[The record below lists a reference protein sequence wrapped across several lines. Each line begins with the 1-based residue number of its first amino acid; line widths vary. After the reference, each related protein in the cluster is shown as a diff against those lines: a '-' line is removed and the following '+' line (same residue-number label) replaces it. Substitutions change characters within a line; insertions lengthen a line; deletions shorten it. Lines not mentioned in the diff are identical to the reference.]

1 MSAIFGFLRLADH
14 APAPAE
20 ALLAARSAMVELG
33 RDGGGAWS
41 DADAGL
47 AQLQRYDTPEAF
59 HESMPLAEGEF
70 AFTAAAR
77 LDGRGELCDALAVP
91 SGERPSTADGRLVY
105 LAYRRWGRDC
115 VHHLAGDWALAA
127 WDGRLRRLFLARDA
141 FGQTGIYYHAGPH
154 AFAFATSLRGLFAMP
169 GVRRDLDEVGLARHI
184 VAAIDDGA
192 QTVWQD
198 VLRLPPGHLLVRDD
212 RGVQVEQYWRLEEA
226 REVRFR
232 SDGEYVEAFLA
243 AYREAVRDRLRSTR
257 PIGSTLSSGL
267 DSSSVTALAAEALA
281 SDGRPLVALT
291 MVPAHAAADRIAGEH
306 RVGDEWPRAH
316 LVAERAG
323 VADHVAIHA
332 SDATPLWGLLRGR
345 EVNPHEPL
353 WSSGNAYWLAALLDE
368 ARRRELGLL
377 LTGQHGNGGV
387 SWSGG
392 AGAVW
397 ALLGGGHPG
406 AAWRAVVGARDAH
419 AGSLAGAIKGT
430 VLAPLARWIVAR
442 AIPPGAGPRALRRFP
457 INPRFAR
464 RLDLGRRFRAATAR
478 RAASALDPRAERL
491 LTLLPGVTNAGATW
505 QLWGAAFD
513 LDVRDPTMDQRLL
526 ELCFGIPDEQYASP
540 VADRWLMRRAMEG
553 WLPHEVQWGT
563 HRGYQQADLGYRL
576 LAAPT
581 EIEGALAHV
590 TASPLAA
597 EYLDLDAMSGAWDA
611 LRHEITAATTQRAVV
626 ILLRG
631 LEFGIFLADVDGRS
645 FPAAPSR

>member
-20 ALLAARSAMVELG
+20 ALLAAKSAMAGLG
-33 RDGGGAWS
+33 RDGGGTWS

-47 AQLQRYDTPEAF
+47 GQLQRHDTPEAL
-59 HESMPLAEGEF
+59 HETMPLAEGDL

-91 SGERPSTADGRLVY
+91 SGERQSTPDGRLVY
-105 LAYRRWGRDC
+105 LAYRRWGRAC

-141 FGQTGIYYHAGPH
+141 FGQTGIYYHTGPQV
-154 AFAFATSLRGLFAMP
+154 FAFATSLQGLFAMP

-184 VAAIDDGA
+184 VAAADDGA
-192 QTVWQD
+192 QTVWRD

-226 REVRFR
+226 PEVRLS
-232 SDGEYVEAFLA
+232 SDEEYVEAFLDF
-243 AYREAVRDRLRSTR
+243 YREAVRDRLRSTQ
-257 PIGSTLSSGL
+257 PVGSTLSGGL

-281 SDGRPLVALT
+281 SDGRSLVALT
-291 MVPAHAAADRIAGEH
+291 MVPAHAAAEGIAGEG
-306 RVGDEWPRAH
+306 RMGDEWPSAH

-323 VADHVAIHA
+323 IADHVAIRA
-332 SDATPLWGLLRGR
+332 AGATPLAGLLRGR

-353 WSSGNAYWLAALLDE
+353 WGSGNAYWLAALLAE
-368 ARRRELGLL
+368 ARRRGLGLL

-397 ALLGGGHPG
+397 ALLGGGHPR
-406 AAWRAVVGARDAH
+406 AAWRVVVGARDAH

-430 VLAPLARWIVAR
+430 VLAPLARWAVAR
-442 AIPPGAGPRALRRFP
+442 ATPLRAGPWALRLFP
-457 INPRFAR
+457 INPHFAR
-464 RLDLGRRFRAATAR
+464 RLDIGRRFRVAR

-491 LTLLPGVTNAGATW
+491 LTLLPGINNAGAIW

-553 WLPHEVQWGT
+553 RLPREVQWGT
-563 HRGYQQADLGYRL
+563 RRGYQQADIGYRL
-576 LAAPT
+576 LAAPA

-597 EYLDLDAMSGAWDA
+597 EYLDLDAMRGAWDA
-611 LRHEITAATTQRAVV
+611 LRSEVTAATTRRASGL
-626 ILLRG
+626 LLRG

-645 FPAAPSR
+645 FPAAPPR